1 MAEGRT
7 LGDPETIHY
16 GLVPRTN
23 RGIFSLNELPDLAE
37 RIQVSLLNVLEE
49 RDIGIRGYA
58 LRLPLDLLLV
68 ASANPEDYTNR
79 GRIITPLKDRFG
91 AEIRTHY
98 PLSLADE
105 LTLIR
110 QEADIWTAAELPE
123 HLVEV
128 IARFTRGVRESPAV
142 DARSG
147 VSARFAIA
155 AAESAAASAVRR
167 SALAEPAA
175 ETPVARVCDLP
186 AMVSTLRG
194 KVEFEVSEEGREEEV
209 LGAHAAP
216 GDRRHVPVPAGQRG
230 PVRPAGQVRGG
241 RHGRVGR
248 AGARHRAAAAD
259 RRRPRAGQDHG
270 PAGHGG
276 RRVLRARGRGAGV
289 RPGRAV
295 PDAPAVQGHRRRHQ
309 RVRDLGTCVYRHGKR
324 GTAWR
329 NTGTAAT
336 STGRIRWR
344 SRSTCAAPSTRWA
357 TSILAG
363 ANPADAL
370 RELLRRGLGDQAGR
384 RGLDD
389 LLRRVRDRQREI
401 RGSGRLD
408 GILEQAR
415 ALLDTA
421 IGQERAELFPDPS
434 DEARMREADLDAL
447 PADTAQAIR
456 QLADYDWRSPPP
468 ARPSSSSRTLLRSE
482 VLDSQFRG
490 MRQAMQNP
498 DPQAMQRV
506 KDMLGDLNQMLAA
519 DARGEH
525 TQADFDQFMERY
537 GDMFPDHPQNL
548 EELVDSLVS
557 RMAAAERLLRSLSDE
572 QREELAQLM
581 ANALEDAGL
590 AAEMARLADALRS
603 RRPELDRAGMTG
615 GVQMSGDEPLGLGDA
630 TTALAEL
637 ADLGELET
645 ALGQDYPGA
654 SLDDIDEEAVRR
666 AFGRQAVDD
675 IEALRRIER
684 ELERQ
689 GYLTRNAGQLE
700 LTPKAVRTA
709 RATRRCAGSSPT

>member
-1 MAEGRT
+1 MANYRYGRYVY
-7 LGDPETIHY
+7 GPDP
-16 GLVPRTN
+16 LALPFDV
-23 RGIFSLNELPDLAE
+23 RG
-37 RIQVSLLNVLEE
+37 
-49 RDIGIRGYA
+49 
-58 LRLPLDLLLV
+58 
-68 ASANPEDYTNR
+68 
-79 GRIITPLKDRFG
+79 
-91 AEIRTHY
+91 
-98 PLSLADE
+98 
-105 LTLIR
+105 
-110 QEADIWTAAELPE
+110 
-123 HLVEV
+123 
-128 IARFTRGVRESPAV
+128 AV
-142 DARSG
+142 D
-147 VSARFAIA
+147 
-155 AAESAAASAVRR
+155 E
-167 SALAEPAA
+167 
-175 ETPVARVCDLP
+175 
-186 AMVSTLRG
+186 M
-194 KVEFEVSEEGREEEV
+194 
-209 LGAHAAP
+209 
-216 GDRRHVPVPAGQRG
+216 GDA
-230 PVRPAGQVRGG
+230 
-241 RHGRVGR
+241 
-248 AGARHRAAAAD
+248 
-259 RRRPRAGQDHG
+259 
-270 PAGHGG
+270 
-276 RRVLRARGRGAGV
+276 
-289 RPGRAV
+289 
-295 PDAPAVQGHRRRHQ
+295 
-309 RVRDLGTCVYRHGKR
+309 
-324 GTAWR
+324 
-329 NTGTAAT
+329 
-336 STGRIRWR
+336 
-344 SRSTCAAPSTRWA
+344 
-357 TSILAG
+357 ILAG

-370 RELLRRGLGDQAGR
+370 RELLRRGLGDRAGR

-421 IGQERAELFPDPS
+421 VGQERAELFPDPS
-434 DEARMREADLDAL
+434 DEARLREADLDAL

-456 QLADYDWRSPPP
+456 QLADYDWRSPA
-468 ARPSSSSRTLLRSE
+468 ARQTFEQLKDLLRSE

-490 MRQAMQNP
+490 MRQVMQNP

-506 KDMLGDLNQMLAA
+506 KDMLGDLNEMLAA

-548 EELVDSLVS
+548 EELVDSLIS

-603 RRPELDRAGMTG
+603 RRPELDRAGMSG

-637 ADLGELET
+637 ADLGELEA

-700 LTPKAVRTA
+700 LTPKSVRRLGDTALRRIFADLSFGRGSGDHDLRDAGQAGELTGTTRPWEFGDEQPLDVPATVRNAVLRGGRPAAGAAVKLAASDFEVVETERRTA
-709 RATRRCAGSSPT
+709 AVVSLLVDLSYSMQLRGTWAAAKQTALALHALLRSRFPQDAIQVVGFSNYARELRETELAGLGWDMVQGTNLHHALIIAGRHIDQHPEHEPVVLIVTDGEPTAHLQRDGRSWFDWPPSPETLELTLAEVDKMTRRHAALNIFMLADDARLSAFVDNVARRNGGRVLQAAPERLGEYVIRDFLRTRRVSRR